1 MIDRISLRGGCTSAR
16 PAWVLAC
23 LPFLLG
29 GCAGLNDWQRAGVS
43 AGVATLSMTPSADVS
58 QTYYLGSFDPQEQ
71 LPPAVYRIRVRG
83 QSSILNAT
91 RFASSWVPAE
101 VVDSLNRSI
110 ADDPKS
116 GVVRY
121 RGGAQNSSDLKS
133 AGRGLV
139 LFGPEGF
146 REAPRD
152 HRLVVIMGSSPEKV
166 EQAFAS
172 ALGTV
177 AQAQF
182 GDTAVNLDRQMF
194 ERLTTLHGEKERL
207 RALLRTP

>member
-1 MIDRISLRGGCTSAR
+1 
-16 PAWVLAC
+16 LA
-23 LPFLLG
+23 
-29 GCAGLNDWQRAGVS
+29 GCAGLNDWQRFGVS
-43 AGVATLSMTPSADVS
+43 AGVGTLAMTPSADVS

-83 QSSILNAT
+83 QSSVLNRT

-110 ADDPKS
+110 KFDKTTDEVAFGGTANPQTDPALS
-116 GVVRY
+116 
-121 RGGAQNSSDLKS
+121 
-133 AGRGLV
+133 GRGLV
-139 LFGPEGF
+139 VFGPEGF
-146 REAPRD
+146 REAPRN

-177 AQAQF
+177 AQVKF
-182 GDTAVNLDRQMF
+182 GDTASDLDRRMF
-194 ERLTTLHGEKERL
+194 ERLTTLHTEQERL
-207 RALLRTP
+207 RTLLRTP

>member
-1 MIDRISLRGGCTSAR
+1 MTGHLVSGRVRVVAPSVCIAFSM
-16 PAWVLAC
+16 
-23 LPFLLG
+23 LLG
-29 GCAGLNDWQRAGVS
+29 GCAGLNDWQRAGVT
-43 AGVATLSMTPSADVS
+43 AGVVTLGMSPSADVS

-101 VVDSLNRSI
+101 VVDSLNGNI
-110 ADDPKS
+110 AID
-116 GVVRY
+116 
-121 RGGAQNSSDLKS
+121 NSDGDVTYSPVTTGPTAKPLLS
-133 AGRGLV
+133 GRGLV

-146 REAPRD
+146 REAPRN

-177 AQAQF
+177 AQAKF

-194 ERLTTLHGEKERL
+194 QRLTTLHGEKERL
-207 RALLRTP
+207 RTLLQSP